1 MSNQK
6 PKKQG
11 SRFFRVVY
19 ALLSGIIG
27 LIFRIKVVNPE
38 NEPDEGGFVVCANH
52 ISATDPIM
60 LCYAFRKHQVCFMAK
75 KELFKIPLL
84 SGFFRMLGAFPVD
97 RGGNDVG
104 AIKNA
109 ISIVQEGRCLG
120 VFPQGHRYPGVD
132 PRETDT
138 KNGAA
143 LIAAKA
149 GAAVIPAYIWHKNK
163 KGGPFRRT
171 YVIIGE
177 KIPFEA
183 FEYDNDESGEYTRMT
198 DAIFHKICVLGES
211 FDREMSEKSRKRK
224 KK

>member
-1 MSNQK
+1 MSNKK
-6 PKKQG
+6 PKRQG
-11 SRFFRVVY
+11 SRFFRFIY
-19 ALLSGIIG
+19 ALLSGVIG
-27 LIFRIKVVNPE
+27 LIFRIKIVNPE

-75 KELFKIPLL
+75 KELFKIPVI
-84 SGFFRMLGAFPVD
+84 SGFLRMLGAFPID
-97 RGGNDVG
+97 RSGSDVG

-120 VFPQGHRYPGVD
+120 VFPQGHRYPGQD
-132 PRETDT
+132 PRKTDA

-143 LIAAKA
+143 LISAKA
-149 GAAVIPAYIWHKNK
+149 EADVVPAYIWRKTN
-163 KGGPFRRT
+163 KGGIFRRT

-177 KIPFEA
+177 RIPFSQ
-183 FEYDNDESGEYTRMT
+183 FEHGEEESGAYSKMT
-198 DAIFHKICVLGES
+198 EVIFDRICTLGED
-211 FDREMSEKSRKRK
+211 FDAEIRAKGK